1 MTTARSFNPID
12 DAYLTVTHAPDCP
25 YSSSDPVRWV
35 CDSRDEVHWFSWDPP
50 PATSDQCPIVYHDNN
65 YEGRCVGTLTMP
77 ECHCDDPE
85 RTRRA

>member
-1 MTTARSFNPID
+1 MIHRNLDEFVHED
-12 DAYLTVTHAPDCP
+12 ECP

-35 CDSRDEVHWFSWDPP
+35 CDGDDRHWFATDP
-50 PATSDQCPIVYHDNN
+50 AIGTGAKCPIVYHDNN